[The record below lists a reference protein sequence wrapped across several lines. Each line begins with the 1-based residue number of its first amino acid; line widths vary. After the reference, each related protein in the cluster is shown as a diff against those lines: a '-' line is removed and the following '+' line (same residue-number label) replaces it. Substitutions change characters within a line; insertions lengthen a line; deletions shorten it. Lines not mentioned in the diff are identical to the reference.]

1 MEYSPEFIE
10 TTVVSTRIRL
20 ARNLRAY
27 PFPSKMKRGQ
37 GEEIVRTVRGALS
50 KMRLSVTEYDTWK
63 TNAEQLKLLQEQH
76 LVSPALASN
85 ARGAAFVSRDGQ
97 LSIMVNE
104 EDHLREQYIV
114 KGFHLREAFDY
125 MNKIDDGLQKY
136 LGFAYDPRLGY
147 LTACPSNVGTG
158 MRASVLMFLPGL
170 ERSNSLKNL
179 LPSLKAS
186 GMTVRGM
193 FGEGTKAEG
202 FSYQVSNER
211 TMGVSEQEILEQMS
225 LVTMRLCELEL
236 KEREKMRGSD
246 LLPLKDGCLRAY
258 GLLTNCALLP
268 LKELTDGMVQIKLG
282 LALGFFKAPNAE
294 AFNDFLADM
303 RPASF
308 RLENGL
314 EGASER
320 ECDEQRAEIVQ
331 RVLPELVVRVE

>member
-1 MEYSPEFIE
+1 MDHSPEFIE

-27 PFPSKMKRGQ
+27 PFPSKMKKSH
-37 GEEIVRTVRGALS
+37 GEEIVRIVRGALNMLDL
-50 KMRLSVTEYDTWK
+50 KVKEYDTWE
-63 TNAEQLKLLQEQH
+63 TTAAQMRLLQEQH
-76 LVSPALASN
+76 IISPALTSKSC
-85 ARGAAFVSRDGQ
+85 GAAFVSENKR

-114 KGFHLREAFDY
+114 KGFDLKSAFEY
-125 MNKIDDGLQKY
+125 MNEIDDGLHKY
-136 LGFAYDPRLGY
+136 LDFAYDARLGY
-147 LTACPSNVGTG
+147 LSACPSNVGTG

-170 ERSNSLKNL
+170 ARSNALKNL
-179 LPSLKAS
+179 LPSLKAN
-186 GMTVRGM
+186 GMTVRGI

-211 TMGVSEQEILEQMS
+211 TMGVSEREILEQTS
-225 LVTMRLCELEL
+225 LVTMRLCEMEL
-236 KEREKMRGSD
+236 QEREKMRSGD
-246 LLPLKDGCLRAY
+246 KLLLKDGCLRAY

-282 LALGFFKAPNAE
+282 LALGFFKAPNAA

-314 EGASER
+314 EQASER

-331 RVLPELVVRVE
+331 RVLP